1 MEIFKK
7 IMATIFSILFIITA
21 IAAILF
27 FNFDRKAFTAETY
40 QKGFAKADFY
50 NQLPAIIAQALAST
64 TMNQE
69 QLPIM
74 MRGMSTQAW
83 DAFFRSM
90 LPQDVLKKMG
100 DDALNSTF
108 AYLNMQTD
116 SAELSLQPLKT
127 SIVSESGTRAV
138 FTLLKTLPD
147 CTLRQIGQ
155 ITLDLFSNS
164 EIQFCNPPKDLYP
177 LLTPIVQG
185 QMQMAALA
193 IPDQFTIVS
202 APPEN
207 DPRPKLQ
214 TARMLMRL
222 SPLLPLGLLL
232 LMTIIVVN
240 SLKSWL
246 NWWGIPFIITGG
258 FASLMGF
265 SGAPVIG
272 VIFQRILVNRM
283 PAFLPAIMLDY
294 AGNLASAMVQT
305 LLTPILFQGIFLM
318 CIGVVMAAG
327 AYFVKTNNI

>member
-1 MEIFKK
+1 METFKK
-7 IMATIFSILFIITA
+7 ILATIFAILFIITA
-21 IAAILF
+21 IAALIF

-50 NQLPAIIAQALAST
+50 NQLPAIIAQAMAST
-64 TMNQE
+64 TNEE
-69 QLPIM
+69 QLPIV

-83 DAFFRSM
+83 DAFFRSL
-90 LPQDVLKKMG
+90 LPQDVLKEMG

-108 AYLNMQTD
+108 SYLNMQTD

-127 SIVSESGTRAV
+127 SIVSESGAQAV
-138 FTLLKTLPD
+138 FTLLKSLPD

-155 ITLDLFSNS
+155 ITIDLFSSS
-164 EIQFCNPPKDLYP
+164 EIQFCNPPEDLYP

-207 DPRPKLQ
+207 DPRQKLQ

-246 NWWGIPFIITGG
+246 EWWGFPFIITGG
-258 FASLMGF
+258 LVSLMGF

-283 PAFLPAIMLDY
+283 PAFLPAIILDY
-294 AGNLASAMVQT
+294 AGNLASAMVQA
-305 LLTPILFQGIFLM
+305 LLNPILFQGIFLVV
-318 CIGVVMAAG
+318 IGVVMVAG
-327 AYFVKTNNI
+327 VYFAKTNNI

>member
-1 MEIFKK
+1 METFKK
-7 IMATIFSILFIITA
+7 ILATIFAILFIITA
-21 IAAILF
+21 IAALIF

-50 NQLPAIIAQALAST
+50 NQLPAIIAQAMAST
-64 TMNQE
+64 TNEE
-69 QLPIM
+69 QLPIV

-83 DAFFRSM
+83 DEFFRSL
-90 LPQDVLKKMG
+90 LPQDVLKEMG

-108 AYLNMQTD
+108 SYLNMQTD

-127 SIVSESGTRAV
+127 SIVSESGAQAV
-138 FTLLKTLPD
+138 FTLLKSLPD

-155 ITLDLFSNS
+155 ITIDLFSSS
-164 EIQFCNPPKDLYP
+164 EIQFCNPPEDLYP

-207 DPRPKLQ
+207 DPRQKLQ

-246 NWWGIPFIITGG
+246 EWWGFPFIITGG
-258 FASLMGF
+258 LVSLMGF

-283 PAFLPAIMLDY
+283 PAFLPAIILDY
-294 AGNLASAMVQT
+294 AGNLASAMVQA
-305 LLTPILFQGIFLM
+305 LLNPILFQGIFLVV
-318 CIGVVMAAG
+318 IGVVMVAG
-327 AYFVKTNNI
+327 VYFAKTNNI